1 MYRVFLYFAFSLF
14 SGDVD
19 KLFFR
24 LNDAR
29 YVHVAAHR
37 IPCDKNVLNWTKDAP
52 KDCDENLLTCCF
64 VFDLPL
70 TVFLNFPA
78 SLLLTKHMY
87 IESVTPHS

>member
-1 MYRVFLYFAFSLF
+1 MYRVFLYFAFSAAMSINYFPL
-14 SGDVD
+14 
-19 KLFFR
+19 

-70 TVFLNFPA
+70 AVFLNFPA